1 MHKDKV
7 PTLTDL
13 EDVLEETGQVGLE
26 SGRTFGDA
34 TALIREGGCQNQ
46 TVHTDWNFKQVKAL
60 KTTKP
65 RSAWVVLEKG
75 AKLTLG
81 LLPSTMTLELMARHL
96 NVGDIVLF
104 DGDVPHAGSAYLKR
118 NIGMHVYL
126 DVAGVVRISGRED
139 GSFHPMQC
147 FGRVAAADTECSS
160 CGAVVQHHVQKE
172 GIGQSGRA
180 VRASNR
186 M

>member
-46 TVHTDWNFKQVKAL
+46 TVHTDWNFEQVKAL

-126 DVAGVVRISGRED
+126 DVAGVDRISGRED